1 MPMGPV
7 NVIWDVTLGGNT
19 HQCLVSVPGA
29 PVIAPSVEMVALQ
42 MWTAGYFCGQN
53 KFTTTV
59 LHNSFPIVIE
69 GHDIGML
76 IPDVTIPPANLL
88 YPVIW
93 PFSSR
98 KVMVTC
104 STVKMNGKKTGMA
117 CIPFIP
123 MITCGQPMG
132 LPSSNS
138 LTSWLHKVHC
148 GVTWG
153 DLLLGYA
160 KAIVQAV
167 IDLAFYFLGKKMA
180 GPGGG
185 QINSLAEHYATE
197 VLKKFVPYDPVE
209 AGKLLVS
216 SLSNTV
222 FSFIEGDP
230 KVEVK
235 VGVPGVLELG
245 ATSKPGDASVG
256 VSYFGGADNRGNF
269 GRSAEGHVT
278 RDSQGNVDTHSQGH
292 SDGQN
297 WDSRN
302 PTGGSS
308 SGSGNP

>member
-7 NVIWDVTLGGNT
+7 NVIWDVTLGVNC
-19 HQCLVSVPGA
+19 HNCLPAIPGVPF
-29 PVIAPSVEMVALQ
+29 ITFSVEMVALQ

-59 LHNSFPIVIE
+59 VHNGFPIVIE

-76 IPDVTIPPANLL
+76 IPDVTIPPVNLL
-88 YPVIW
+88 YPIIW

-98 KVMVTC
+98 KIMVTC

-123 MITCGQPMG
+123 MITCGDPAG
-132 LPSSNS
+132 LPTSHS

-160 KAIVQAV
+160 KALVSAIIDIGFHYLGGKLNPAAKPVQ
-167 IDLAFYFLGKKMA
+167 
-180 GPGGG
+180 
-185 QINSLAEHYATE
+185 SLASHFAME
-197 VLKKFVPYDPVE
+197 VLGKFVPTDPV
-209 AGKLLVS
+209 AIGKKLVS
-216 SLSNTV
+216 TLSDTV

-230 KVEVK
+230 KVEIK
-235 VGVPGVLELG
+235 TGIPGILEFN
-245 ATSKPGDASVG
+245 ATSKPGDANVG
-256 VSYFGGADNRGNF
+256 ISYFGGADNQGNF

-278 RDSQGNVDTHSQGH
+278 HDADGNVDTHSQGH
-292 SDGQN
+292 SDGTN

-302 PTGGSS
+302 PSGGT
-308 SGSGNP
+308 P